1 MMTSFT
7 EVRYHYNICRPVAR
21 TFGRGVTFVSD
32 ASVCM
37 HKHAR
42 LWHALLGKFQKWDA
56 LRLLLRPF
64 WDRSKAVVATW
75 LTTYCIQF
83 LAVHVYICW
92 ASWHRISKI
101 EGTKVGRTAGGVI
114 SLERQPSSIRNI
126 YHCLFK
132 ASFLRS
138 SVNSLHASST
148 GLPWTID
155 CLDSSCS

>member
-1 MMTSFT
+1 MLAWISRVSARERGYIEHYSVAVVCYYGVMMTSFT

-21 TFGRGVTFVSD
+21 TFRRGDTFVSD

-75 LTTYCIQF
+75 LAAYCIQF
-83 LAVHVYICW
+83 LAVHVYIC
-92 ASWHRISKI
+92 
-101 EGTKVGRTAGGVI
+101 
-114 SLERQPSSIRNI
+114 
-126 YHCLFK
+126 
-132 ASFLRS
+132 
-138 SVNSLHASST
+138 
-148 GLPWTID
+148 
-155 CLDSSCS
+155 